1 MNKEMTLAPRETL
14 LEVNNL
20 TVHFH
25 TDRGVVQAL
34 DGADLEVKKGEVVGL
49 IGESGC
55 GKTTMARSVLR
66 VLPPGGRLVSGSILF
81 KGLDLLALGERDLNR
96 AVRGKRITLVPQD
109 PFNSFNPVFP
119 IGTQIRDLLK
129 WKGGEES
136 KTRVDEERIWE
147 MLNQVQIPSPGSQLK
162 KYPHQFSGG
171 QRQRLMI
178 AMALLPHPDLVIAD
192 EPTTA
197 LDVTVEAQ
205 ILRLMKS
212 LVQGREI
219 SVLFITHDLGV
230 ASEVCERIVVMYAG
244 QDMETGPAE
253 ALFSDPRH
261 PYTSEL
267 LASLP
272 NPEGKIRDI
281 PGDVPSLIRPPGG
294 CRFHPRC
301 PQAKENCSGEKP
313 EKIEVSPG
321 HWVRCFYPRTR
332 SAQLIVERA

>member
-1 MNKEMTLAPRETL
+1 MTPDPREPL
-14 LEVNNL
+14 LEVHNL

-34 DGADLEVKKGEVVGL
+34 DGADLTVKKGEVVGL

-81 KGLDLLALGERDLNR
+81 QGQDLLAMGEGELNGR
-96 AVRGKRITLVPQD
+96 VRGKRVTLVPQD

-119 IGTQIRDLLK
+119 VGTQIRDLLK
-129 WKGGEES
+129 WKGEEEGKS
-136 KTRVDEERIWE
+136 RDDEERIRE

-178 AMALLPHPDLVIAD
+178 AMAFLPHPDLVIAD

-219 SVLFITHDLGV
+219 SVLFITHDLAV
-230 ASEVCERIVVMYAG
+230 ASGVCERIGVMYAG

-253 ALFSDPRH
+253 ILFSDPRH
-261 PYTSEL
+261 PYTFEL

-272 NPEGKIRDI
+272 RPEGEIRDI
-281 PGDVPSLIRPPGG
+281 PGDVPSLIQPPGG

-301 PQAKENCSGEKP
+301 PRAKENCSKEKP
-313 EKIEVSPG
+313 ERTEVSAG
-321 HWVRCFYPRTR
+321 HWVRCFYPLTTP
-332 SAQLIVERA
+332 SLPSPKL

>member
-1 MNKEMTLAPRETL
+1 MAPNPKETL
-14 LEVNNL
+14 LDVTSL

-34 DGADLEVKKGEVVGL
+34 DGADLQVKKGEVVGL

-66 VLPPGGRLVSGSILF
+66 VLPPGGRLVSGSIIF
-81 KGLDLLALGERDLNR
+81 KGQDLLALGEKELNR

-253 ALFSDPRH
+253 TLFSDPRH

-301 PQAKENCSGEKP
+301 PQAKGNCSSEKP
-313 EKIEVSPG
+313 ERIEVSPG

-332 SAQLIVERA
+332 SA

>member
-1 MNKEMTLAPRETL
+1 MMAESPQEAL

-20 TVHFH
+20 TVHFY
-25 TDRGVVQAL
+25 TDRGVLQAL
-34 DGADLEVKKGEVVGL
+34 DGADLQVKKGEVVGL

-55 GKTTMARSVLR
+55 GKTTMARTILR
-66 VLPPGGRLVSGSILF
+66 VLPPGGQLIGGRITF
-81 KGLDLLALGERDLNR
+81 KGQDLLGLGERELNR
-96 AVRGKRITLVPQD
+96 TVRGKRITLVPQD

-119 IGTQIRDLLK
+119 VGTQIRDILK
-129 WKGGEES
+129 YKGG
-136 KTRVDEERIWE
+136 TGGRAGVDEDRIWE
-147 MLNQVQIPSPGSQLK
+147 MLSQVQIPSPGSQLK

-205 ILRLMKS
+205 ILRLIKS

-244 QDMETGPAE
+244 QDMENGPAE
-253 ALFSDPRH
+253 VLFSDPRH

-267 LASLP
+267 LESLP
-272 NPEGKIRDI
+272 NPEGTIRDI
-281 PGDVPSLIRPPGG
+281 PGDVPSLIHPPKG

-301 PQAKENCSGEKP
+301 PYAKGNCSSEKP
-313 EKIEVSPG
+313 ERTEVTAG

-332 SAQLIVERA
+332 SA

>member
-1 MNKEMTLAPRETL
+1 MAPNPKEIL
-14 LEVNNL
+14 LDVNNL

-34 DGADLEVKKGEVVGL
+34 DGADLRVKKGEVVGL

-66 VLPPGGRLVSGSILF
+66 VLPPGGRLVSGSIVF
-81 KGLDLLALGERDLNR
+81 KGQDLLALGEGELNR

-109 PFNSFNPVFP
+109 PFTSFNPVFP

-212 LVQGREI
+212 LVRGREI

-230 ASEVCERIVVMYAG
+230 ASEVCERIGVMYAG

-253 ALFSDPRH
+253 SLFSDPRH
-261 PYTSEL
+261 PYTFEL

-272 NPEGKIRDI
+272 NPEGTIRDI

-301 PQAKENCSGEKP
+301 PQAKGNCSREKP
-313 EKIEVSPG
+313 ERIEVSPG
-321 HWVRCFYPRTR
+321 HWVRCFYPRTK
-332 SAQLIVERA
+332 SA